1 MSEATQLVDC
11 VKRLLKQRGLT
22 YKDVAAALEVSE
34 ASVKRM
40 FSVKRLTL
48 DRLADVAR
56 LLGLTVAELAQEA
69 ATGSERLRALEQ
81 AQERELVR
89 DAKLLLVTVCTLNH
103 WSIHDIVAT
112 YTVSET
118 EVIHRLA
125 RLDRLRLIDLL
136 PGNRVRLNVARD
148 FNWLPQ
154 GPIQTFFKDVGMR
167 QFLASPFMGEHE
179 AFSFTHGMLS
189 EPALAKLQTELRKL
203 RDRFAEFHEE
213 SLAVGLSKRRGVGL
227 LIAAREWELDAFQ
240 ALRRRRP

>member
-1 MSEATQLVDC
+1 MLFRS
-11 VKRLLKQRGLT
+11 
-22 YKDVAAALEVSE
+22 
-34 ASVKRM
+34 
-40 FSVKRLTL
+40 
-48 DRLADVAR
+48 
-56 LLGLTVAELAQEA
+56 
-69 ATGSERLRALEQ
+69 
-81 AQERELVR
+81 
-89 DAKLLLVTVCTLNH
+89 
-103 WSIHDIVAT
+103 
-112 YTVSET
+112 
-118 EVIHRLA
+118 
-125 RLDRLRLIDLL
+125 DRLRLIDLL